1 MGFGSMFHLRLSKQQ
16 NKKGVKEKT
25 PNDKTTKRKEEMS
38 MKKKKRFQNSK
49 IQNGTEVHQKTNII
63 LQKIQN
69 GKGERR
75 QTCPQ

>member
-38 MKKKKRFQNSK
+38 MKKKKKFQNS
-49 IQNGTEVHQKTNII
+49 
-63 LQKIQN
+63 KIQN